1 MTKTQFNDGTLN
13 NQLNSKSLLNADQ
26 FVSGIQTERLKMKTL
41 KTGEIV
47 TSTGLILET
56 DDMVNGEVWGDKH
69 DKKDKLNQQVTF
81 LKLDNTFD
89 FFSLKFDL
97 KRFVFMPS
105 FEIEF
110 LGFK

>member
-56 DDMVNGEVWGDKH
+56 DDMVDGEVWGDKH
-69 DKKDKLNQQVTF
+69 DKKDKLNQQVKFRKHTT
-81 LKLDNTFD
+81 LLILSIL
-89 FFSLKFDL
+89 FFRILQNLIK
-97 KRFVFMPS
+97 
-105 FEIEF
+105 
-110 LGFK
+110 